1 MQDGAAHARINVG
14 DQGELRRCV
23 GNGRSGSMNRMPESF
38 PAPAALLTGVD
49 FRNKNLGV
57 SALGLSAL
65 ALLRNRLSAVDILDW
80 GIGLRT
86 AGDDILRH
94 AGTNSASTT
103 VRMHGFRQ
111 TRKPWAADSMFLAD
125 AAIHTGLELGSGARA
140 IGAASALLDASGGDS
155 FADIYGRRRFVRVSR
170 PKWLAI
176 AMKRP
181 LVLLPQTYGPYKDP
195 VMRREAADIVAHAVC
210 AVARDARSYEVLKEL
225 LGNRF
230 DPSRHL
236 VGTDMA
242 FRLPTIDPPAEALDL
257 VERARAMARG
267 AAVAGVNVS
276 GLIANA
282 PDSWRK
288 YGFRDDY
295 AVTSRKLVLRLLD
308 SGAGAVILLPHV
320 IIDGGADTESDIH
333 ASHALRNSLEPTQRE
348 RVFIASGYEFPTE
361 AKAIIRRLD
370 WFTGCRLH
378 ATIGSLSNSVSTA
391 TIAYSDK
398 ARGIFE
404 ALGVGETVADPRV
417 LRGDEVVEHQVRCF
431 VARDRHR
438 TAIAENLPGILA
450 TADRQMDDIA
460 RLLRT
465 ASPSR

>member
-1 MQDGAAHARINVG
+1 MSDPLTTPHALI
-14 DQGELRRCV
+14 
-23 GNGRSGSMNRMPESF
+23 
-38 PAPAALLTGVD
+38 TGVD
-49 FRNKNLGV
+49 FRNRNLGV

-65 ALLRNRLSAVDILDW
+65 GQLHGRLSGVDILDW
-80 GIGLRT
+80 GVGSRT
-86 AGDDILRH
+86 ADRGILRH
-94 AGTNSASTT
+94 AGLASDSTS
-103 VRMHGFRQ
+103 VGLHGFRQ
-111 TRKPWAADSMFLAD
+111 TRRIYAADASIWADLARKTGACIGS
-125 AAIHTGLELGSGARA
+125 AARLIRD
-140 IGAASALLDASGGDS
+140 SAGLLDASGGDS
-155 FADIYGRRRFVRVSR
+155 FADIYGRRRFLWVSR

-267 AAVAGVNVS
+267 AAVAGINVS

-404 ALGVGETVADPRV
+404 ALGVGDTVADPRV

-450 TADRQMDDIA
+450 TADRQMDDIT